1 MKCLLSKI
9 LDLSSQKLDP
19 IASAETEC
27 IDLADL
33 NTSGNSNLLS
43 SKPYSRSGNRHLGV
57 SVRTGEESK
66 KHTSR
71 CCSS

>member
-9 LDLSSQKLDP
+9 MDLSSQKLDP
-19 IASAETEC
+19 IDSAETEC

-33 NTSGNSNLLS
+33 NTSGNSNLS
-43 SKPYSRSGNRHLGV
+43 SSRPYCRSGNRLGGV
-57 SVRTGEESK
+57 PAQAGEGSS
-66 KHTSR
+66 KHTLR